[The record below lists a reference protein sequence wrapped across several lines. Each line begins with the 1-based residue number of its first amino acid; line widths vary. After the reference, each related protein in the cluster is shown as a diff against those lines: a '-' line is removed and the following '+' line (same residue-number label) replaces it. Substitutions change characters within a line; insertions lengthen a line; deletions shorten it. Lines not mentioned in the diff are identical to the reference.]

1 MKSTADLTKASNK
14 LSAAI
19 LKLVM
24 QITFL
29 TVLIT
34 GLITVVVNNF

>member
-1 MKSTADLTKASNK
+1 MNRTDDLTKASVK

-19 LKLVM
+19 LRLIM